1 MKNKNWI
8 LKHTKSLKDKTV
20 LISGA
25 TGGIGRE
32 TCKIL
37 ASIEANL
44 ILLDRNSERSNA
56 FKEELK
62 SLYPQIT
69 VKNIIADCE
78 DIFSVKRAVAELSL
92 EKIDY
97 IILNA
102 GAYSIPRRKTSCGYD
117 NVFTINF
124 VAPYFL
130 VKSLLEKKKP
140 QDTKVIAV
148 GSIAH
153 NYSKTDEN
161 DIDFSFR
168 NASSLVYGNSKRYL
182 MFSLTKLFEN
192 TDNFSLVHPG
202 ITFTNI
208 TAHYPKLIFAIIK
221 NPMKI
226 IFIKPYTAAL
236 NTVYGIFNA
245 TPKGFWI
252 GPRIFNIWGKPNL
265 KELSTYSDAE
275 AERIFNTAERIY
287 NEIK

>member
-1 MKNKNWI
+1 MKNKKWI
-8 LKHTKSLKDKTV
+8 LKHTKSLKNKTV

-56 FKEELK
+56 LKKELK
-62 SLYPQIT
+62 GLYPKIAI
-69 VKNIIADCE
+69 KNIIADCE
-78 DIFSVKRAVAELSL
+78 DISSVKRAVSELSL

-102 GAYSIPRRKTSCGYD
+102 GAYSIPRRRTSCGYD

-124 VAPYFL
+124 IAPYFL
-130 VKSLLEKKKP
+130 AKSLLENKKL

-153 NYSKTDEN
+153 NYSKTDES
-161 DIDFSFR
+161 DIDFSSR
-168 NASSLVYGNSKRYL
+168 KASSLVYGNSKRYL
-182 MFSLTKLFEN
+182 MFSLAKLFEG

-226 IFIKPYTAAL
+226 IFMKPYTAAL

-252 GPRIFNIWGKPNL
+252 GPRIFNIWGKPSFKKL
-265 KELSTYSDAE
+265 GTYTDAE
-275 AERIFNTAERIY
+275 AERIFNIAEKIY

>member
-1 MKNKNWI
+1 M
-8 LKHTKSLKDKTV
+8 
-20 LISGA
+20 
-25 TGGIGRE
+25 
-32 TCKIL
+32 
-37 ASIEANL
+37 
-44 ILLDRNSERSNA
+44 LDRNSERSNA

-62 SLYPQIT
+62 SLYPKIT

-78 DIFSVKRAVAELSL
+78 DISSVKRAVAELFL

-102 GAYSIPRRKTSCGYD
+102 GAYSIPRRRTSCGYD

-161 DIDFSFR
+161 DIDFSSR

-226 IFIKPYTAAL
+226 IFMKPYTAAL
-236 NTVYGIFNA
+236 NTVYGIFN
-245 TPKGFWI
+245 TTKKGFWI
-252 GPRIFNIWGKPNL
+252 GPRIFNIWGNPNL
-265 KELSTYSDAE
+265 KKLSTYSDAE
-275 AERIFNTAERIY
+275 AERIFNTAEKIY
-287 NEIK
+287 NEIKL